1 MKKAAYG
8 LLGLIVVLVAVALIG
23 PSVINWNGYK
33 AEISA
38 EVEKATGRT
47 LDIAGDLEFAIL
59 PVPRLRIS
67 DARLSNA
74 PGAVAPHM
82 VALQELRV
90 SVGLLALLQGDI
102 EIGKIALI
110 APVIELEKLP
120 NGQMNWLFAPESDGS
135 AAPAAGP
142 RPSTVTP
149 GAGQAK
155 NASAFRLDAL
165 TIENGTIVYRDTAS
179 GTIER
184 IRNLTADISAGSF
197 TGPFAFKGGL
207 TVRDTPL
214 TVKADVRR
222 FVENGALPFHVTL
235 GAPGSTAEINLSGT
249 VTDVETK
256 PSVSAKLDG
265 KGDNLAGL
273 LASLTRSAPLAQLGQ
288 SFAVSATMAGSE
300 KAVAVN
306 ALVLQLGKST
316 ATGNIRVALENG
328 IRADVAVRMASL
340 DADAFLA
347 VSETSRSQ
355 PASPG
360 SVAPS
365 SESSEAGADNRV
377 VPATPAPAPLVPR
390 HISCTLY

>member
-1 MKKAAYG
+1 M
-8 LLGLIVVLVAVALIG
+8 
-23 PSVINWNGYK
+23 
-33 AEISA
+33 
-38 EVEKATGRT
+38 
-47 LDIAGDLEFAIL
+47 
-59 PVPRLRIS
+59 
-67 DARLSNA
+67 
-74 PGAVAPHM
+74 
-82 VALQELRV
+82 
-90 SVGLLALLQGDI
+90 
-102 EIGKIALI
+102 
-110 APVIELEKLP
+110 
-120 NGQMNWLFAPESDGS
+120 
-135 AAPAAGP
+135 
-142 RPSTVTP
+142 TP
-149 GAGQAK
+149 GASQAK

-222 FVENGALPFHVTL
+222 FVEKGALPFHVTL

-306 ALVLQLGKST
+306 DLVLQLGKST

-377 VPATPAPAPLVPR
+377 VPATPAPAFELPKDIEANIDLTIDEVVAMQDRIRSFRSWYDPEPTSLEVLKQVTEAFPEEGTVTTKIVEIRNQSNVNVTGIATDNSALLETLNALRDASSVGGLKVDQIRGRSPLQF
-390 HISCTLY
+390 TFNFEWKGDQ